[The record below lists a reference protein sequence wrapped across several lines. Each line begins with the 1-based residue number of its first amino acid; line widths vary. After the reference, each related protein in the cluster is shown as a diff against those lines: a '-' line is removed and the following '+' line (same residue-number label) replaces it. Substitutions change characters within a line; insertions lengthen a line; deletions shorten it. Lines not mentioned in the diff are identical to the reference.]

1 MKITWYKII
10 FMLIKKIFIGLLT
23 GLVNGS
29 NDTKRVLLRNQKY
42 MAQPTLIN
50 LHRNGYSQ

>member
-1 MKITWYKII
+1 MKIIWYKII

-29 NDTKRVLLRNQKY
+29 NHTKCVLLRNQKY
-42 MAQPTLIN
+42 MTQPTLIN

>member
-29 NDTKRVLLRNQKY
+29 NHTKRVLLRNQKY